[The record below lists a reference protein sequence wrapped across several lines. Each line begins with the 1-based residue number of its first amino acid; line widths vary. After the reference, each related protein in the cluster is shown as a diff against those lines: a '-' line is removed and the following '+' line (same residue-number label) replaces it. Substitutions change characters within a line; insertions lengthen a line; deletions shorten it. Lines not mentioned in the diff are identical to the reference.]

1 MSKQLHRWGTLCLL
15 AFVAVMA
22 RAEIVTATWDFQN
35 KVPATIVDVNIQGTN
50 ASGSVASDVE
60 GISMKVLA
68 QAEDVN
74 IKLQYNASGYAQF
87 NSGTV
92 LQIPVISASDVVTV
106 VSYPGQSKYTVGGED
121 ATGQNTF
128 THTATMDEAQQG
140 YVEVIATATAYLY
153 SLKVEQDTEAA
164 ADVLQDVTG
173 TWDYAD
179 ATVMSQTVALSGSTE
194 AGTVEAIEGN
204 GLLMTVEANGAT
216 FRNNGNNIQVRSG
229 AVFKV
234 PVKSTDDV
242 VTVKGYPNYSYY
254 AIGNNTT
261 ELNGENTYQAK
272 VSDVQQ
278 GYVAVTSLNDNNYYY
293 SISVVQKAQEPP
305 VVLENEAAT
314 ATFPFNLGTEGQTA
328 EFGEATDYFLGSK
341 VTHGDGLWI
350 KDTYTIGGVTETR
363 FEPYSQNNTPDA
375 TNEIRFVIQPKAGFA
390 FTPSSVSLKT
400 TRFGTDNG
408 LLDIAWLNPDGTTVS
423 LATEVKPV
431 RNNDSAPVDELSY
444 TITGATPAE
453 GGCGL
458 VINLYHLQDGKQIGF
473 ADIVITGEL
482 NGEEKEVPIL
492 ASFTANG
499 VEYLADDVFSANGD
513 QFEGSI
519 EVSKKETMISA
530 SNPLTN
536 VTAATGEI
544 GEITYAG
551 DETQCVVTIPMSAG
565 DVNLDYVLTVVQKP
579 DFTLTYYD
587 TDRSVMGTQTVE
599 KDAEIGTFEVD
610 FNEGTCDEGYKVR
623 GWYEKI
629 SGGRKFK
636 VTDVIT
642 GNTAL
647 YAFATEIEVSSTHK
661 KYTYDLTDADF
672 EPEDHEAFTPLSTG
686 SYWHDKQH
694 GWAFHSGERIALLV
708 GPKADI
714 FVGVCKYGKTS
725 GEIVFYDEAGTEL
738 GRVAAID
745 ADSDGAV
752 KAFKYEGEPG
762 TIYMEYVTDGENY
775 LHNLK
780 IINNAETNY
789 TAEGQWYF
797 VKPGDA
803 SSLLDVIDAVNG
815 NNAAADA
822 ERAYVF
828 LPNGT
833 YDLGYTVLTMI
844 SGNNVSIIGENRE
857 KTIIRNAPERDIE
870 GLGKAALLQ
879 SSGKNLYFQDL
890 TLRNDLDYY
899 GAIGGGQV
907 GGRAACFEDKG
918 DRAVFKNVTLLSFQD
933 TYYSQSTKQG
943 YWEDCDIHGT
953 VDFICGGGDV
963 RFQNTTISLE
973 KRNTNGT
980 GGRTITAPTTT
991 TNFGYVFDG
1000 CQVVDLAEG
1009 KGDWNFGRT
1018 WQNNPIC
1025 VFLNTTLDDNA
1036 KNTLVA
1042 SRWTQKGMNSRDP
1055 KLFGEYH
1062 TMDANGNDI
1071 TPSSNTITSFGGD
1084 FQTILTADQAAE
1096 FAYDK
1101 MFTDWDPA
1109 ALTVQMAAPA
1119 NGKIEGNQISWDAV
1133 TGAEKYLVEKDG
1145 EFVALTD
1152 EPSYTVEGEA
1162 TDGYTVRAANASG
1175 GFGEAAEVTVVT
1187 GIETL
1192 SSDADVVKTEIFSA
1206 NGMRQNGLQHGLNIV
1221 VKTAADGKK
1230 TTEKVVVE

>member
-1 MSKQLHRWGTLCLL
+1 MMCLL
-15 AFVAVMA
+15 VCVAVWT
-22 RAEIVTATWDFQN
+22 RAEVVTAEWDFQN
-35 KVPATIVDVNIQGTN
+35 LNPATLAGVNIQGTT
-50 ASGSVASDVE
+50 ASVASTAE
-60 GISMKVLA
+60 GIAMFVDATNSGKLA
-68 QAEDVN
+68 
-74 IKLQYNASGYAQF
+74 YNASGYAQF
-87 NSGTV
+87 NNGTII
-92 LQIPVISASDVVTV
+92 QIPVISANDVVTV
-106 VSYPGQSKYTVGGED
+106 VSYPGQAKYTVGGED

-128 THTATMDEAQQG
+128 AHTATMDEAKQG
-140 YVEVIATATAYLY
+140 YVEVKATDTAYLY

-164 ADVLQDVTG
+164 ADVVQDVTG
-173 TWDYAD
+173 TWDYANAD
-179 ATVMSQTVALSGSTE
+179 VMSATVALSGSTGS
-194 AGTVEAIEGN
+194 GTVDAIEGN
-204 GLLMTVEANGAT
+204 GLVMTVEPNGAS

-261 ELNGENTYQAK
+261 ELNNENTYKAK
-272 VSDVQQ
+272 SSDVAQ

-293 SISVVQKAQEPP
+293 SISVVQKAQEPAI
-305 VVLENEAAT
+305 VLEHEAAT
-314 ATFPFNLGTEGQTA
+314 ATFPFDLGTEGQVAT
-328 EFGEATDYFLGSK
+328 FGEAADYFLGSK
-341 VTHGDGLWI
+341 VTYGSGLWI
-350 KDTYTIGGVTETR
+350 KGQNNPAGFNETL
-363 FEPYSQNNTPDA
+363 FEPYAQNNEVDA

-390 FTPSSVSLKT
+390 FTPTSVSLKA

-423 LATEVKPV
+423 LGTELKPN
-431 RNNDSAPVDELSY
+431 RNNGANAAIAEQEGQLFSEFSFTVE
-444 TITGATPAE
+444 GATPAE
-453 GGCGL
+453 GACGL
-458 VINLYHLQDGKQIGF
+458 VVNLYHLQDGKQIGF
-473 ADIVITGEL
+473 ADIVINGEL
-482 NGEEKEVPIL
+482 NGEEKDMPIL
-492 ASFTANG
+492 ESFKANG
-499 VEYLADDVFSANGD
+499 VSYLADDVFVANGD
-513 QFEGSI
+513 QFTGSI
-519 EVSKKETMISA
+519 EVSKTETMISA
-530 SNPLTN
+530 SNPLTD
-536 VTAATGEI
+536 VTAASGEI

-551 DETQCVVTIPMSAG
+551 DDTQCVVTIPMTAG
-565 DVNLDYVLTVVQKP
+565 DVSLDYVLTVVQKP

-587 TDRSVMGTQTVE
+587 TDRSVMGTQAVE
-599 KDAEIGTFEVD
+599 KDAEIGAFAVD
-610 FNEGTCDEGYKVR
+610 FNEGTCEEGYKVR

-636 VTDVIT
+636 VSDVIT
-642 GNTAL
+642 ENTNL

-661 KYTYDLTDADF
+661 KYTFDLTDADF
-672 EPEDHEAFTPLSTG
+672 EPEDHEAFTPLSTA

-694 GWAFHSGERIALLV
+694 GWAFHNGERVALLV

-714 FVGVCKYGKTS
+714 FLGVCKYGNTS
-725 GEIVFYDEAGTEL
+725 GEIVFYNEAGTEL
-738 GRVAAID
+738 GRVAAYD

-752 KAFKYEGEPG
+752 KTFKYEGEPG
-762 TIYMEYVTDGENY
+762 TIYMEYATGGENY
-775 LHNLK
+775 LHSLR

-789 TAEGQWYF
+789 TADGQWYF

-803 SSLLDVIDAVNG
+803 SSLLDVIDAING

-844 SGNNVSIIGENRE
+844 SGNNVSFIGENRE
-857 KTIIRNAPERDIE
+857 KTIIKNAPERDIE

-890 TLRNDLDYY
+890 TLQNDLDYY
-899 GAIGGGQV
+899 GAIADGQA

-918 DRAVFKNVTLLSFQD
+918 DRAVFKNVTLLSYQD

-973 KRNTNGT
+973 KRNVNGT

-991 TNFGYVFDG
+991 GNFGYVFDG
-1000 CQVVDLAEG
+1000 CKVVDLAEG

-1018 WQNNPIC
+1018 WQNYPVC
-1025 VFLNTTLDDNA
+1025 VYLNTTLDDNA
-1036 KNTLVA
+1036 KNTLVS
-1042 SRWTQKGMNSRDP
+1042 SRWTQKGMNNRDP
-1055 KLFGEYH
+1055 KVFGEHH
-1062 TMDANGNDI
+1062 TMDANGADI
-1071 TPSSNTITSFGGD
+1071 TPSSNIITSFGGS

-1096 FAYDK
+1096 YAYDK

-1109 ALTVQMAAPA
+1109 ALTAQMAAPA
-1119 NGKIEGNQISWDAV
+1119 NAKIEGNQISWDAV
-1133 TGAEKYLVEKDG
+1133 DGAVKYLVEKDG
-1145 EFVALTD
+1145 EFVALADAT
-1152 EPSYTVEGEA
+1152 SYTVEGDTEGA
-1162 TDGYTVRAANASG
+1162 YTVRAANACG
-1175 GFGEAAEVTVVT
+1175 GFGEAVEVVAAT

-1192 SSDADVVKTEIFSA
+1192 TGDADVVKTEIFSA
-1206 NGMRQNGLQHGLNIV
+1206 NGVRQNGLQHGLNIV
-1221 VKTAADGKK
+1221 VKTAADGQKK
-1230 TTEKVVVE
+1230 TEKVVVE

>member
-1 MSKQLHRWGTLCLL
+1 MMCLL
-15 AFVAVMA
+15 ACLAVG
-22 RAEIVTATWDFQN
+22 AEA
-35 KVPATIVDVNIQGTN
+35 
-50 ASGSVASDVE
+50 
-60 GISMKVLA
+60 
-68 QAEDVN
+68 
-74 IKLQYNASGYAQF
+74 
-87 NSGTV
+87 
-92 LQIPVISASDVVTV
+92 
-106 VSYPGQSKYTVGGED
+106 
-121 ATGQNTF
+121 
-128 THTATMDEAQQG
+128 
-140 YVEVIATATAYLY
+140 
-153 SLKVEQDTEAA
+153 
-164 ADVLQDVTG
+164 QDVTG
-173 TWDYAD
+173 TWDFANAD
-179 ATVMSQTVALSGSTE
+179 VMDQTMALSGSTGS
-194 AGTVEAIEGN
+194 GTVDAIEGN
-204 GLLMTVEANGAT
+204 GLKMTVEANGAA
-216 FRNNGNNIQVRSG
+216 FRNNGDNIQVRAG

-242 VTVKGYPNYSYY
+242 VTVKGYPSYSHY

-261 ELNGENTYQAK
+261 ELNNENTYKAK
-272 VSDVQQ
+272 NSDVSQ
-278 GYVAVTSLNDNNYYY
+278 GYVAVTSLDNNNYYY
-293 SISVVQKAQEPP
+293 SISVVQAAQQPP
-305 VVLENEAAT
+305 VVLNDEAAT
-314 ATFPFNLGTEGQTA
+314 ATFPFNLGPEKQTA
-328 EFGEATDYFLGSK
+328 TFGEAADYFLGSK
-341 VTHGDGLWI
+341 VTYGEGLWI
-350 KDTYTIGGVTETR
+350 KDAYTIGGVTETR
-363 FEPYSQNNTPDA
+363 FEPYSQNNTADA

-390 FTPSSVSLKT
+390 FTPQSVSLKT

-408 LLDIAWLNPDGTTVS
+408 LLDIAWLNPDGTTVP

-431 RNNDSAPVDELSY
+431 RNNETNPVGQLSY

-453 GGCGL
+453 GACGL
-458 VINLYHLQDGKQIGF
+458 VVNLYHLQEGKQIGF
-473 ADIVITGEL
+473 ADIVITGVL
-482 NGEEKEVPIL
+482 NGEEKDMPIL
-492 ASFTANG
+492 GSFTANG
-499 VEYLADDVFSANGD
+499 VTYQADDVFAADGD
-513 QFEGSI
+513 QFAGSI
-519 EVSKKETMISA
+519 EVSKTETMISA
-530 SNPLTN
+530 SNPLTD
-536 VTAATGEI
+536 VTAANGEI
-544 GEITYAG
+544 GDISYNG
-551 DETQCVVTIPMSAG
+551 DDTQCVVTIPMTAG
-565 DVNLDYVLTVVQKP
+565 DVSVDYVLNVVQKP
-579 DFTLTYYD
+579 DFTLTYYN

-599 KDAEIGTFEVD
+599 KDAAIGAFAVD
-610 FNEGTCDEGYKVR
+610 FSGATCEEGYKVR

-629 SGGRKFK
+629 SGGRKYK

-672 EPEDHEAFTPLSTG
+672 EPEDHEAFTPLSSA

-694 GWAFHSGERIALLV
+694 GWAFHNGERVALLV

-714 FVGVCKYGKTS
+714 FLGVCKYGKADA
-725 GEIVFYDEAGTEL
+725 EIVFYDEAGNEL
-738 GRVAAID
+738 GRVPAID

-752 KAFKYEGEPG
+752 KAFQYEGNPG
-762 TIYMEYVTDGENY
+762 TIYMEYVTSGENY

-844 SGNNVSIIGENRE
+844 SGNNVSFIGENRE
-857 KTIIRNAPERDIE
+857 KTIIRNAPEREIE

-890 TLRNDLDYY
+890 TLKNDLDYY
-899 GAIGGGQV
+899 GAISGGQV

-918 DRAVFKNVTLLSFQD
+918 DRAVFKNVTLLSYQD

-973 KRNTNGT
+973 KRNANGT

-1000 CQVVDLAEG
+1000 CKVVDLAEG

-1025 VFLNTTLDDNA
+1025 VFLNTTLDNNA
-1036 KNTLVA
+1036 KATLVA
-1042 SRWTQKGMNSRDP
+1042 SRWTQKGMNNRDP
-1055 KLFGEYH
+1055 KVFGEYH
-1062 TMDANGNDI
+1062 TMDANGTDI
-1071 TPSSNTITSFGGD
+1071 TPASNVITSHGGT
-1084 FQTILTADQAAE
+1084 FETILSAEQAAGY
-1096 FAYDK
+1096 AYDK

-1109 ALTVQMAAPA
+1109 ALTVQMGAPSNA
-1119 NGKIEGNQISWDAV
+1119 KLSGNQMSWDVVEGAV
-1133 TGAEKYLVEKDG
+1133 KYLVEKEG
-1145 EFVALTD
+1145 EFVALAD
-1152 EPSYTVEGEA
+1152 GPSYTIEGEA
-1162 TDGYTVRAANASG
+1162 TDGYTVRAANACG
-1175 GFGEAAEVTVVT
+1175 GFGEPAEVTVAT

-1192 SSDADVVKTEIFSA
+1192 TGNTDAVRMEVFSA
-1206 NGMRQNGLQHGLNIV
+1206 NGVRQNALQHGLNIV
-1221 VKTAADGKK
+1221 VKTTADGRKI
-1230 TTEKVVVE
+1230 TEKVVVE